1 MRNLIIYDGSSAID
15 GAPIV
20 AILTGLANASRNAG
34 TGVRSR
40 SASGVRSRA
49 LIFSRHI

>member
-1 MRNLIIYDGSSAID
+1 MQNLIIYDGPSVID

-34 TGVRSR
+34 TGDMLQTDLDYESVRDYEEST
-40 SASGVRSRA
+40 
-49 LIFSRHI
+49 